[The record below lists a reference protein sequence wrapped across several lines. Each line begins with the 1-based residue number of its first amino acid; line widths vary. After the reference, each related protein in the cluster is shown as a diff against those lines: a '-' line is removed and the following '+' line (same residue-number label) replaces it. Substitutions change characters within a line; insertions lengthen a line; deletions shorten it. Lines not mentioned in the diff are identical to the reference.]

1 MYDELKHYADALRT
15 YITST
20 YHVSNPCLVE
30 MREHL
35 LSRAGKIAQD
45 PYIESTARYTAS
57 RTYKELSLPNK
68 ITEFLTLL
76 GKEGTL
82 FDPPYDHQAQ
92 ALEYTLNSPYHDIVV
107 TTGTGSGKTESF
119 LMPILGRMAAE
130 ASKNSFSKRAVRA
143 LLIYPMNALV
153 NDQLGRLRL
162 LFGNPYVADWFSQ
175 NGGRP
180 MKFSRYTGRTLY
192 AGVRK
197 DNTGAH
203 WNRMKNQLE
212 FFTKLEKRAESDS
225 AARELIHELQK
236 RGKWPAK
243 PSTSTLTEN
252 GIRSWLGS
260 GPWKKEGKWVR
271 AVERLQDPELLL
283 RHEVQDAPPDLL
295 VTNYS
300 MLEYML
306 LRPIERGIFS
316 ETSEYY
322 SDNPDERLILV
333 LDEAHLYRGAQGT
346 EVAMLIR
353 RLRER
358 LKLDINQMQV
368 ICTSAS
374 FDDSAA
380 AREYVSGIVG
390 KPVDGF
396 KVLKGSKEATKPSG
410 EGDEKTASALASV
423 DFRKFRDSENN
434 SRIEIINPII
444 ELAKSI
450 GGSTYKQDIDVDECR
465 EIPEILYSVLSCLP
479 VMGRLINLTSGAN
492 CDSDIMQDERESGP
506 AQRVEELAGLLF
518 PDIETDLAKR
528 ATNTL
533 VELGSIARKDNESAP
548 LLSARVHIFFRG
560 LPGLWACIDPDCT
573 SIPRLC
579 REKWDTPPPTGALYV
594 QPRHTCECGARVFE
608 LYTCRSCGTAYMKAF
623 ALDPLDPSYLW
634 TEDIGEVDDR
644 SSTVHPIFFGLEEPI
659 NYQDATVNYMDVM
672 TGRTNSC
679 AEKSR
684 PVWRHSEVQ
693 EGVSTGI
700 LHSCLHCGARGTDI
714 MDHQTKGDEPF
725 QELVSSQ
732 LLEQPPRQDVS
743 TPLKGRKSLIF
754 SDGRQSAS
762 KLAGKL
768 QQYSMRDAV
777 RPLFLDGLMELEKR
791 VERTVTLDNAY
802 AVLLAGCALNGV
814 NLRPPQAP
822 NFDFD
827 LTQVRELLEEDTE
840 TLKKTFDSI
849 SKGVNS
855 TESNSALML
864 ALYPVLRDRHTGLS
878 SLGLGAICSSLNE
891 TDLDKLRKLPIPP
904 EFEHMNG
911 DEVRLAILDLWLN
924 DAILRGALFLE
935 TTPVDWIDSD
945 KGVKI
950 NRTASSF
957 PQFVEKFLCGKW
969 YRSNLKKQREWAE
982 FLKKVM
988 GRGLTANGFLL
999 RPDKLCVVT
1008 HDIEWRRCDTCTAVQ
1023 HPNPLDVKRCR
1034 VRMGR
1039 RACDGETSQI
1049 NPCSDVVFRSRK
1061 AHYRRQAER
1070 ILRDPSYAPH
1080 PYVAAEHSAAL
1091 SDGSSAGTVARSE
1104 WHELRFQDLDVEGPD
1119 GTYGGSID
1127 VLSCTT
1133 TMEVG
1138 IDIGSLT
1145 AVALRNVPP
1154 GRANYQ
1160 QRSGRAGRRGTSLST
1175 VVTYCGA
1182 DSHDQEFFANP
1193 DVMVSGPIPNPTLN
1207 LNNIEIVTRHCFAL
1221 LMSMYQIDK
1230 IPSRDAKNKN
1240 SNVFESLGMLKEFRL
1255 GDASEFSYKGLEA
1268 WLGQENER
1276 ILDALRNIVPKEVLE
1291 LKPNF
1296 VERVSVEL
1304 LAQLRRVGAGPV
1316 DRNEVLDEFSPASE
1330 ELIVEGGEVEAKA
1343 AREGILMDWG
1353 DDAGLDDHDIDS
1365 SKYTKSGDS
1374 RGDASVRD
1382 GLNPEK
1388 LLDRLFERG
1397 VLPRYAFPTD
1407 VVTFHVFD
1415 KANSTD
1421 RHAKLKYSPQRDLNI
1436 ALSSYAP
1443 GHEVWVNG
1451 QRHYSFAIWTPFR
1464 RNECWKAWF
1473 SMKVYFECHRCGY
1486 ALVEERSDDCYVGQV
1501 RDCPACGT
1509 EGSLGVGVKW
1519 LRPPGFAHPVD
1530 VDAELPID
1538 DVPRRTRSTRAKLSA
1553 SIAGDC
1559 KPIHE
1564 NIDDNGFGYT
1574 IWTEK
1579 QKLILTNTGSND
1591 PMRPGFLYCPQCGR
1605 AEPNGWSEG
1614 KLTGRQGHPRPYPDT
1629 YPNDST
1635 CNGAPTVITIGNE
1648 FETDVALIRFS
1659 LSDGVKITP
1668 GSIISK
1674 IVLTTVAESLCSA
1687 AAKILDIEA
1696 TDIGAEFRVAM
1707 TDGGRAGR
1715 EVDIYLYD
1723 LTPGGAGFARSA
1735 AHHPTKLF
1743 KEALRRLES
1752 CDCNSSCYSCLR
1764 SYKNKWD
1771 HKYLDRIL
1779 GISFLRNVLHGKV
1792 PTIDA
1797 VDEKRHLNSLH
1808 AALMESGHKVE
1819 LVFGGLRLPEL
1830 SSQTVVL
1837 CHPMIK
1843 GAAGSEAGRTLVGN
1857 GEEHKYIDYTH
1868 IERSLPTAVKD
1879 ATEGMSTSEHSDV
1892 GKPNFLDS
1900 ADGGCPIIDLETL
1913 TSRDFPAPTDTVLVE
1928 DVPVNGFL
1936 CKLTRPTLER
1946 MKGGK
1951 FSVDAWVMF
1960 VRSSQSGDFAS
1971 SSRDRLPRLMVRNSG
1986 SFNATGR
1993 SWTFG
1998 LPRRRGDKISILYHS
2013 HIAPRSE
2020 VQPETEVK
2028 VVGRA
2033 YGVIVDGTLIR
2044 LEADV

>member
-1 MYDELKHYADALRT
+1 MYDELKHYEDALRT

-20 YHVSNPCLVE
+20 YHISNPSLVD
-30 MREHL
+30 MREYL
-35 LSRAGKIAQD
+35 LSQTGQIAQY
-45 PYIESTARYTAS
+45 PYIESTARWTAS
-57 RTYKELSLPNK
+57 RTYNDLSLPVK
-68 ITEFLTLL
+68 IKELLTLL
-76 GKEGTL
+76 GNEGTL
-82 FDPPYDHQAQ
+82 FDPPYDHQAK
-92 ALEYTLNSPYHDIVV
+92 ALELTLSSPYNDIVV

-130 ASKNSFSKRAVRA
+130 ATNNSFSKRAVRA

-162 LFGNPYVADWFSQ
+162 LFGSPEVVGWFNK
-175 NGGRP
+175 NGGRS

-197 DNTGAH
+197 EDTSKH

-212 FFTKLEKRAESDS
+212 FFTKLEKLAESNS
-225 AARELIHELQK
+225 GAKELIQELRR

-243 PSTSTLTEN
+243 PSTSALVED

-260 GPWKKEGKWVR
+260 GPWKKEGKWIR

-306 LRPIERGIFS
+306 LRPIERSIFS

-322 SDNPDERLILV
+322 SNNPGERLILV

-358 LKLDINQMQV
+358 LKLGINQIQV

-374 FDDSAA
+374 FDDPAA
-380 AREYVSGIVG
+380 AMEYVSNIVG

-396 KVLKGSKEATKPSG
+396 KVLAGSKDSVKPSG
-410 EGDEKTASALASV
+410 SGDEKAANTLASV
-423 DFRKFRDSENN
+423 DFREFHDSE
-434 SRIEIINPII
+434 SRSKIEIIDPII

-450 GGSTYKQDIDVDECR
+450 RESTDKHNIDINECK
-465 EIPEILYSVLSCLP
+465 EVPEILYNALSCLP

-492 CDSDIMQDERESGP
+492 CDSDILKNKKEFGP
-506 AQRVEELAGLLF
+506 AQRVKELAGLLF
-518 PDIETDLAKR
+518 PGIEANLAER

-533 VELGSIARKDNESAP
+533 VELGSIARKSSDSLP

-573 SIPRLC
+573 SIPKSLQK
-579 REKWDTPPPTGALYV
+579 KWDTPPPTGALYA
-594 QPRHTCECGARVFE
+594 QPRHNCECGARVFE
-608 LYTCRSCGTAYMKAF
+608 LYTCRSCGTAYMKAY
-623 ALDPLDPSYLW
+623 ALDPQNPSYLW

-644 SSTVHPIFFGLEEPI
+644 SSTVHPIFFGLEEPK
-659 NYQDATVNYMDVM
+659 NLQDATTYYLDIM
-672 TGRTNSC
+672 TGRTDSC

-684 PVWRHSEVQ
+684 PVWRHSDVQ
-693 EGVSTGI
+693 EDVSTG
-700 LHSCLHCGARGTDI
+700 LLQSCMHCGARGTDI

-725 QELVSSQ
+725 QEIVSSQ
-732 LLEQPPRQDVS
+732 LLEQPPRQDVA

-768 QQYSMRDAV
+768 QQYSLRDAV
-777 RPLFLDGLMELEKR
+777 RPLFLDGLMKLE
-791 VERTVTLDNAY
+791 ESIQHSVTLDNAY
-802 AVLLAGCALNGV
+802 AVLLAGCAINGV

-822 NFDFD
+822 DFDFD
-827 LTQVRELLEEDTE
+827 LAQVRELLEEDVE
-840 TLKKTFDSI
+840 TLKENFYSV
-849 SKGVNS
+849 SKEINS
-855 TESNSALML
+855 AKSNSALML

-878 SLGLGAICSSLNE
+878 SLGLGAICSSLGERGMNE
-891 TDLDKLRKLPIPP
+891 LSKLPVPKD
-904 EFEHMNG
+904 FEHLDEN
-911 DEVRLAILDLWLN
+911 EVRLAILDLWLN
-924 DAILRGALFLE
+924 DAVLSGALFLE
-935 TTPVDWIDSD
+935 TTPMEWIDSD
-945 KGVKI
+945 KGVRI
-950 NRTASSF
+950 SRTTWSF
-957 PQFVEKFLCGKW
+957 PKFIEKFLCAKW
-969 YRSNLKKQREWAE
+969 CRSNLKNDSSWAE

-999 RPDKLCVVT
+999 NPDKLRVAT
-1008 HDIEWRRCDTCTAVQ
+1008 RGIEWRRCNTCTTVQ
-1023 HPNPLDVKRCR
+1023 HSNPLAAERCR

-1039 RACDGETSQI
+1039 RVCDGETSQI
-1049 NPCSDVVFRSRK
+1049 DPCNDVVFRSRK

-1070 ILRDPSYAPH
+1070 IFCDPSYTPH

-1091 SDGSSAGTVARSE
+1091 SDGSSAGKVARSE

-1119 GTYGGSID
+1119 GVLGGSID

-1175 VVTYCGA
+1175 VVTYCSA

-1193 DVMVSGPIPNPTLN
+1193 DIMISGPVPNPTLN
-1207 LNNIEIVTRHCFAL
+1207 LNNLEIVTRHCFAL

-1230 IPSRDAKNKN
+1230 IPSRDAEKKN
-1240 SNVFESLGMLKEFRL
+1240 SNVFESLGMLKEFRS
-1255 GDASEFSYKGLEA
+1255 GDESEFSYKGLEV
-1268 WLGQENER
+1268 WLDQEMER
-1276 ILDALRNIVPKEVLE
+1276 IIGALHNIIPKEVLE
-1291 LKPNF
+1291 LQPDF
-1296 VERVSVEL
+1296 VERMPGEL
-1304 LAQLRRVGAGPV
+1304 LTQLRRVGAGPV
-1316 DRNEVLDEFSPASE
+1316 DRNEVRDKFSPAIK
-1330 ELIVEGGEVEAKA
+1330 ELISEGGEVEAKA

-1353 DDAGLDDHDIDS
+1353 DDVGLDDHDIAS
-1365 SKYTKSGDS
+1365 TTYTKSGDS
-1374 RGDASVRD
+1374 RRGVSVRD

-1407 VVTFHVFD
+1407 VVTFYVFD

-1421 RHAKLKYSPQRDLNI
+1421 RRAKIKYAPQRDLNI

-1473 SMKVYFECHRCGY
+1473 SMKVYFECRRCGY
-1486 ALVEERSDDCYVGQV
+1486 ALVEERSEDCYVGQV
-1501 RDCPACGT
+1501 RDCPACGS
-1509 EGSLGVGVKW
+1509 EGSLGVGYKW

-1553 SIAGDC
+1553 PISDDC

-1564 NIDDNGFGYT
+1564 NMEDNGFGYT
-1574 IWTEK
+1574 IWTDK
-1579 QKLILTNTGSND
+1579 QRLILTNTGSND
-1591 PMRPGFLYCPQCGR
+1591 LMKPGFLYCPQCGR

-1614 KLTGRQGHPRPYPDT
+1614 QLTGSQGHPRPYPDT
-1629 YPNDST
+1629 YPNDGI
-1635 CNGAPTVITIGNE
+1635 CNGRPTIITIGNE

-1659 LSDGVKITP
+1659 LSDGVTISP

-1687 AAKILDIEA
+1687 AAKVLDIEA
-1696 TDIGAEFRVAM
+1696 ADIGAEFRVAM
-1707 TDGGRAGR
+1707 TERGRVGS

-1735 AHHPTKLF
+1735 ARHPKILF

-1752 CDCNSSCYSCLR
+1752 CDCNNSCYSCLR

-1779 GISFLRNVLHGKV
+1779 GISFLRNVMHGKV
-1792 PTIDA
+1792 PTIDVA
-1797 VDEKRHLNSLH
+1797 DEKRHLNTLH
-1808 AALMESGHKVE
+1808 AALQESGHQVE
-1819 LVFGGLRLPEL
+1819 LVSGGLRLL
-1830 SSQTVVL
+1830 GLQGQTVVL
-1837 CHPMIK
+1837 SHPMIK
-1843 GAAGSEAGRTLVGN
+1843 RAAGSEAGRILVGN
-1857 GEEHKYIDYTH
+1857 GEEHKFIDYTH

-1879 ATEGMSTSEHSDV
+1879 AIEDISTSDRGDV

-1900 ADGGCPIIDLETL
+1900 VEGGCPIIDLKSL
-1913 TSRDFPAPTDTVLVE
+1913 TFREFPKPIDTVLID

-1951 FSVDAWVMF
+1951 FVEGAWVMF
-1960 VRSSQSGDFAS
+1960 VHSSSSSDFAYS
-1971 SSRDRLPRLMVRNSG
+1971 SKDRIPRLIVRRSG
-1986 SFNATGR
+1986 SFNATGKN
-1993 SWTFG
+1993 WTFG
-1998 LPRRRGDKISILYHS
+1998 LPRRRADKVSILYHS
-2013 HIAPRSE
+2013 HVAPRSE
-2020 VQPETEVK
+2020 VQPEDEIK
-2028 VVGRA
+2028 VAGRA
-2033 YGVIVDGTLIR
+2033 YGVIVNGALIR
-2044 LEADV
+2044 LEEDV